1 MQNLPAKNLPTL
13 LLLFPEM
20 LLSSISKLLETGG
33 FFERAPGFGKAGAK
47 REARALFA
55 RRTEEI

>member
-1 MQNLPAKNLPTL
+1 
-13 LLLFPEM
+13 M